1 MAKRQGVI
9 QNTKGKS
16 IVTPLGEALWVK
28 VVEPDTKFDAA
39 GRYSADLVLNPKDE
53 ATAKFIEMMETMR
66 DKALAEAKENLTP
79 AKAKQVVTRDVFHED
94 TDQDGNETGK
104 IVIKTKAAAIDYKG
118 NPAPI
123 PVYNAKGIEEENWN
137 KLIGNGSKIKLQVWA
152 SPYHMANG
160 NYVGVSYKLKKV
172 QVVELNEYSAGG
184 DDSFGDETD
193 GGFDAAVAD
202 AATDF

>member
-1 MAKRQGVI
+1 MATRQGVI

-39 GRYSADLVLNPKDE
+39 GRYSADLVLDPNDE
-53 ATAKFIEMMETMR
+53 TVAKFIEMMEAMR
-66 DKALAEAKENLTP
+66 DKGLEEAKENLAA
-79 AKAKQVVTRDVFHED
+79 AKAAQVVTRDVFHQD
-94 TDQDGNETGK
+94 TDKEGNETGK
-104 IVIKTKAAAIDYKG
+104 IVIKTKAAAVDYKG
-118 NPAPI
+118 NAAPI
-123 PVYNAKGIEEENWN
+123 PVYNAKGIEQENWN
-137 KLIGNGSKIKLQVWA
+137 TLIGNGSKIKLQVWA

-172 QVVELNEYSAGG
+172 QVVELNEYAAGG

-193 GGFDAAVAD
+193 GGFDSAEIDAAV
-202 AATDF
+202 DF